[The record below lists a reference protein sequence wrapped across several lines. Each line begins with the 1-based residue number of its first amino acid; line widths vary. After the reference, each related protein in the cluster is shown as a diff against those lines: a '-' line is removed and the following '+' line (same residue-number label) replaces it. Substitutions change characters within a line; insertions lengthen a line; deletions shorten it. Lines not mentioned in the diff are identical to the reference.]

1 MQHRLRSAFLF
12 VLVVGL
18 GPSAESGDKK
28 NKPYSELP
36 IVKKQDPEET
46 TQALPPAKEPPA
58 AVTAETGTLVFSTL
72 PLSSKGLLS
81 QQTREAVRLL
91 LRNNRTGT
99 VVKLRAFVAGSGDV
113 RRVQEIVSE
122 VFGEKRQALP
132 ALTVVQ
138 VGALP
143 LEGAQVSIEAVVAG
157 RKESNPNGLGFFSA
171 QSGSSLGE
179 ASSKLRDA
187 FAKAGLAASNAL
199 RVSCYVNSLDAAGDP
214 RRHLSA
220 FSSAA
225 VTVVQMLRE
234 PVGPNAACEAVAQLR
249 APAEPSVKFVAGE
262 DGQAVAVFVSVP
274 SVALTS
280 LQMAFGRDKEDI
292 RQGYDRLN
300 KALATVHASFAD
312 IVAADTY
319 LLFGSVAQTAG
330 EVRAEFSGHSAPPA
344 TMTLP
349 FQGLPS
355 LDATLGIE
363 AVAVPH
369 S

>member
-1 MQHRLRSAFLF
+1 MQHRLPSAFLF
-12 VLVVGL
+12 LLVAFY
-18 GPSAESGDKK
+18 GPSAAGGEKK

-46 TQALPPAKEPPA
+46 TQALPAAKEPPG
-58 AVTAETGTLVFSTL
+58 AVTAETGTLIFSSL
-72 PLSSKGLLS
+72 PLSTKGLLS

-91 LRNNRTGT
+91 LRNNRGGT

-122 VFGEKRQALP
+122 LFGEKHQALP

-157 RKESNPNGLGFFSA
+157 KKASNPYGLGFFSA
-171 QSGSSLGE
+171 QSGGSLGE
-179 ASSKLRDA
+179 ASSKLREA
-187 FAKAGLAASNAL
+187 FAKAGLDASNAV

-214 RRHLSA
+214 RTRLSE

-234 PVGPNAACEAVAQLR
+234 PVGPKAACEAVAQLR
-249 APAEPSVKFVAGE
+249 AAAEPPVKFLVGQ
-262 DGQAVAVFVSVP
+262 DGQTAAVLVSAP
-274 SVALTS
+274 SIALTG
-280 LQMAFGRDKEDI
+280 LQMAFGREKEDI

-300 KALATVHASFAD
+300 KALAAVHASFGD
-312 IVAADTY
+312 LVAENTY
-319 LLFGSVAQTAG
+319 LLFGSVAQASG
-330 EVRAEFSGHSAPPA
+330 EVRAEYSGHAPPPA
-344 TMTLP
+344 MMVLP
-349 FQGLPS
+349 FEGLPS